1 MLRAQDIGYNHEHN
15 RDLGRIRSTVT
26 RTNPVPVQDGVS
38 RLKAV
43 LHCLLSAGCYRC
55 RPRSTEIP
63 ASVSFPKART
73 HQIDP
78 KATPA
83 ARFIEWLVLS
93 AADIRALLLLEMSRI
108 RKISISPRPR
118 TVRSPDAAQDLRR
131 FDLIGIAID
140 QAQAQYSMGAMLDSA
155 K

>member
-1 MLRAQDIGYNHEHN
+1 MQSEPRHPGGEMIRFSCRFARFKDWSEAQMGSSVAPLDGWEA
-15 RDLGRIRSTVT
+15 TV
-26 RTNPVPVQDGVS
+26 R
-38 RLKAV
+38 RW
-43 LHCLLSAGCYRC
+43 
-55 RPRSTEIP
+55 
-63 ASVSFPKART
+63 SVCE
-73 HQIDP
+73 P

-83 ARFIEWLVLS
+83 AKFIEWLVLS

-118 TVRSPDAAQDLRR
+118 TVRSPHAAQDLRR

-140 QAQAQYSMGAMLDSA
+140 QAQAQYSMGAMLDGA